1 MVFAMVVIGGV
12 TRLTQSGL
20 SIVEWQPILGTLP
33 PIGDAAWEAAF
44 AEYQKFP
51 EYQKVNQGM
60 TLDAF
65 KSIFWVEYIHR
76 LWGRLIG
83 LVFAA
88 PLVLFWIRGRL
99 PRALRWPLVGIFA
112 LGGLQGA
119 LGWYMVKSGL
129 IDRPDVSPYRLTAH
143 LLLAVAIYGAVLW
156 IAFGLVA
163 PRGRGGPSRRLGR
176 WLLALVVL
184 TIAAGGFVAGLDAG
198 FAFNTFPLMDGKLV
212 PDDYAALS
220 PAWQNVF
227 ENISAVQ
234 FNHRWLAIATLVLA
248 AAFWRSLSGQAPA
261 VRLAGQLVLAAA
273 GLQVTLGIATLL
285 LIVPVPLAAAH
296 QAGAL
301 VLFTAVLWANHRLRV
316 T

>member
-33 PIGDAAWEAAF
+33 PLGDAAWQAAF

-83 LVFAA
+83 LVFAV

-143 LLLAVAIYGAVLW
+143 LLLALAIYGAVLW
-156 IAFGLVA
+156 VAFDLVA
-163 PRGRGGPSRRLGR
+163 PRGHRGPSRSLGR

-227 ENISAVQ
+227 ENIPAVQ
-234 FNHRWLAIATLVLA
+234 FNHRWLAITTFLLA
-248 AAFWRSLSGQAPA
+248 AVFWRSLRDQAPA

-273 GLQVTLGIATLL
+273 SLQVALGIATLL

-316 T
+316 S